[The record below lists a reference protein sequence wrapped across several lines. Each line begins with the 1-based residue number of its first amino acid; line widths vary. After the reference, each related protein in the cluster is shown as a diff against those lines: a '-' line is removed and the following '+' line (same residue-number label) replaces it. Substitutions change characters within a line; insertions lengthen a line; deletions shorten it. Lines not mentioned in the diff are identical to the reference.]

1 LIMRVRIGELR
12 RIIREVVEESLPP
25 GASIEE
31 RSKVFKQ
38 YSGEDNDVWEEYMRD
53 DFMQMASGGQA
64 RGLRKKMFSHWRD
77 EDFDSIVFQ
86 IDKIHGYV

>member
-1 LIMRVRIGELR
+1 MRITIGHLR
-12 RIIREVVEESLPP
+12 RIIREVVEEISPP
-25 GASIEE
+25 GASAEE

-64 RGLRKKMFSHWRD
+64 HGLRKKSFPHWKD

-86 IDKIHGYV
+86 IDRVHGYV